1 MKPSLIVLI
10 AANLVPIY
18 GVVFL
23 GWEVFPLLLLFW
35 LENLIIGMY
44 NVLKMMLATPDNAA
58 NWVVNS
64 L

>member
-1 MKPSLIVLI
+1 LI

-44 NVLKMMLATPDNAA
+44 NVLKMMLAIPDNAA